1 MKINWIK
8 YIFIIFAIGIMT
20 FAIIK
25 IKGDEEAKNKAQTSK
40 TETTEE
46 KITQIS
52 LGIAEFDTI
61 NPILSNN
68 KNVQDITKLIYEPL
82 MTLNSEYKLE
92 PVLATQWAKQD
103 ATTYILKL
111 RENVKWSDGN
121 KFTSADVR
129 YTIDRLKETTSIYSY
144 NVQYV
149 VGVDAVDDYTV
160 KITLDREI
168 PFFEYNLIFPI
179 MSSKYYENEDFVSTS
194 KNSNPVG
201 TGMYMIKDVQNSHI
215 ILAQNLNWW
224 QLENKSLTLDKITI
238 NLYSSIGELYNSFKI
253 GNIDMIS
260 TSNPNLQEYIGTI
273 GYSKREMKGREHT
286 YIAFNINNYLLSQ
299 LDIRKAISYSIDK
312 RNIISSVYA
321 DKYYQ
326 SSFPLD
332 FGTWIYQEQD
342 SSSGYNPDQAKQI
355 LVDAGWS
362 YKYKYWQKYEN
373 YRTQKISFNFI
384 VKSSDATKVLVAENI
399 KAQLEN
405 QGIRINLIKASD
417 SQYSS
422 YLQNKNY
429 DMILI
434 STQISASPNLNT
446 YFGEGNFANYSN
458 EEVTNLMNEVK
469 NTTDE
474 NKLKENYKRLAEIY
488 KIDMPYISLFNNKYT
503 TAYNVELVADI
514 KSNWYNLFYNIES
527 WYK

>member
-8 YIFIIFAIGIMT
+8 YIFIIFAIGIMI

-25 IKGDEEAKNKAQTSK
+25 IKGDEEAKNQSQISK
-40 TETTEE
+40 TESVEE
-46 KITQIS
+46 KITQLS

-68 KNVQDITKLIYEPL
+68 KNVQDISKLIYEPL
-82 MTLNSEYKLE
+82 INITEDYNLE
-92 PVLATQWAKQD
+92 PCLATEWAKQNS
-103 ATTYILKL
+103 TTYIIKL

-121 KFTSADVR
+121 KFTASDVR
-129 YTIDRLKETTSIYSY
+129 YTIDRLKDTTSIYSY

-149 VGVDAVDDYTV
+149 IGVDAIDDYTV
-160 KITLDREI
+160 KITLDKEI

-179 MSSKYYENEDFVSTS
+179 MSSKYYENEDFRSTT
-194 KNSNPVG
+194 KNNMPIG
-201 TGMYMIKDVQNSHI
+201 TGMYMIKDMQSSYIQLN
-215 ILAQNLNWW
+215 QNLNWW
-224 QLENKSLTLDKITI
+224 NMDNKNLTLDKITI
-238 NLYSSIGELYNSFKI
+238 NLYENIGELYNSFKI
-253 GNIDMIS
+253 GNIDIIS
-260 TSNPNLQEYIGTI
+260 TYNENLQEYIGTI
-273 GYSKREMKGREHT
+273 GYSKREIKGREHT
-286 YIAFNINNYLLSQ
+286 FIAFNTKNYLLSQ
-299 LDIRKAISYSIDK
+299 LDIRKSIAYSIDK
-312 RNIISSVYA
+312 SNVISSVYG

-332 FGTWIYQEQD
+332 FGTWIYQEKD
-342 SSSGYNPDQAKQI
+342 SSLGYNPNQAKQI
-355 LVDAGWS
+355 LVDAGWG

-373 YRTQKISFNFI
+373 YKTQKISFNFV
-384 VKSSDATKVLVAENI
+384 VKASDEKKIAVAENI
-399 KAQLEN
+399 KVQLES

-417 SQYSS
+417 SQYSN

-429 DMILI
+429 DIILC
-434 STQISASPNLNT
+434 STYLSASPNFNT
-446 YFGEGNFANYSN
+446 YFGDDNLANYTN
-458 EEVTNLMNEVK
+458 DEVVNLMSEIK

-488 KIDMPYISLFNNKYT
+488 KTEIPYISLYNNKYII
-503 TAYNVELVADI
+503 AYNSELIGDV